1 MKHLPVIALLG
12 MMCLFSCGNPSGKNA
27 RSTVPFPVPHPSAM
41 MDAGQQAEYI
51 VMHYWDA
58 FLKPDG
64 KISAPDTSVINSVR
78 RQDVEQAFANYA
90 VYLSNVPL
98 ETACKGIERLA
109 DGLTA
114 CEQADASS
122 LALEVVS
129 LDVEHYLYDP
139 NSPFRDEDIYG
150 AFAHAMSRSAV
161 VDPVRRDSYAA
172 EADLCALNRRGTVAA
187 DFSFT
192 DRRGRVYDLHGIRAE
207 YVVLFFSNPGCNACK
222 EIIETLT
229 MDSKVSQLVAEGRIA
244 VLNIYIDDDL
254 AAWYD
259 YMGIYPDTW
268 YNGYEHNHI
277 IRDDEIYNVRAI
289 PSLYLL
295 DKDKVVLMKDV
306 PTEKLMS
313 YLYETVS

>member
-1 MKHLPVIALLG
+1 MKLRSVIALLG
-12 MMCLFSCGNPSGKNA
+12 LLCLFSCGNPSGKSS
-27 RSTVPFPVPHPSAM
+27 RSTVPFPVPKPSPM
-41 MDAGQQAEYI
+41 MDAAQQAEYL
-51 VMHYWDA
+51 VLHYWDA

-64 KISAPDTSVINSVR
+64 KVSSSDTSVVNSVR
-78 RQDVEQAFANYA
+78 RKDVEQAVANY
-90 VYLSNVPL
+90 VIYLSNVPL
-98 ETACKGIERLA
+98 DTACKGVERLA
-109 DGLTA
+109 EGLTV
-114 CEQADASS
+114 CKQADASS
-122 LALEVVS
+122 MALEALS
-129 LDVEHYLYDP
+129 ADIEHYLFDP

-150 AFAHAMSRSAV
+150 AFARSMSRSAV

-172 EADLCALNRRGTVAA
+172 DAALCDLNRRGSVAA

-192 DRRGRVYDLHGIRAE
+192 DRRGRVYNLHGIKAE

-222 EIIETLT
+222 EIIEALT
-229 MDSKVSQLVAEGRIA
+229 RDPKVSQLVADGRIA

-259 YMGIYPDTW
+259 YMSIYPDTW

-277 IRDDEIYNVRAI
+277 IRDDELYNVRAI

-295 DKDKVVLMKDV
+295 DRDKVVIMKDV

-313 YLYETVS
+313 YLYETIS